1 MVLAEEFGRDRW
13 LVIELERRHYGRAGS
28 GIIRMF
34 HVKQWV
40 DGGRYDGISRG
51 G

>member
-1 MVLAEEFGRDRW
+1 MVFAEELGRDRW
-13 LVIELERRHYGRAGS
+13 LVIKLERLRYGRAIS
-28 GIIRMF
+28 GIVRMF

-40 DGGRYDGISRG
+40 DGGRYGGISRG